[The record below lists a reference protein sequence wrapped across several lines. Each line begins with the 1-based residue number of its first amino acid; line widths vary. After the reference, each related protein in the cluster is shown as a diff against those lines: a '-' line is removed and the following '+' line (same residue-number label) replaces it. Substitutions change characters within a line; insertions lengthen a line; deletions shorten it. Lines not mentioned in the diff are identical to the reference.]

1 MSTEWRIYNLK
12 RQSSD
17 GLVLEVEYAC
27 EMNISGSADYS
38 IGKLILTGSP
48 SDSNFIAYDN
58 LTEDTVLG
66 WVTSS
71 INTSTVESDLNTKIV
86 NILNGNHLLGT
97 NW

>member
-1 MSTEWRIYNLK
+1 MQTEWRIYNLK

-27 EMNISGSADYS
+27 EMNISGSADYT
-38 IGKLILTGSP
+38 IGKLTLSGSTADP
-48 SDSNFIAYDN
+48 NFISYDN
-58 LTEDTVLG
+58 LTEDIVLG

-71 INTSTVESDLNTKIV
+71 INTTIVESDLNDKIT
-86 NILNGNHLLGT
+86 NILNGNHLLGN

>member
-12 RQSSD
+12 RQASD
-17 GLVLEVEYAC
+17 GLVLEVEYGC
-27 EMNISGSADYS
+27 EMNISGSAQYTT
-38 IGKLILTGSP
+38 GKIELTGST
-48 SDSNFIAYDN
+48 SDSNFISYDN

-71 INTSTVESDLNTKIV
+71 IDTSSIETELEDKIT
-86 NILNGNHLLGT
+86 NLINGNYLLGT

>member
-1 MSTEWRIYNLK
+1 MQTEWRIYNLK
-12 RQSSD
+12 RQSND

-27 EMNISGSADYS
+27 EMNISGSADYT
-38 IGKLILTGSP
+38 IDKLTLSGSS
-48 SDSNFIAYDN
+48 SDPNFISYDN
-58 LTEDTVLG
+58 LTEDIVLG

-71 INTSTVESDLNTKIV
+71 INTATVESNLNDKIT

>member
-38 IGKLILTGSP
+38 IGKLILT
-48 SDSNFIAYDN
+48 
-58 LTEDTVLG
+58 
-66 WVTSS
+66 
-71 INTSTVESDLNTKIV
+71 
-86 NILNGNHLLGT
+86 
-97 NW
+97 

>member
-1 MSTEWRIYNLK
+1 MQTEWRIYNLK

-27 EMNISGSADYS
+27 EMNISGSTDYT
-38 IGKLILTGSP
+38 IGKLILTGSS
-48 SDSNFIAYDN
+48 SDSNFVSYDN
-58 LTEDTVLG
+58 LTENIVLG

-71 INTSTVESDLNTKIV
+71 IDTSIVESDLNNKIT
-86 NILNGNHLLGT
+86 NIINGNHLLGT

>member
-17 GLVLEVEYAC
+17 GLVLEVEYGC
-27 EMNISGSADYS
+27 EMNISGSVQYTV
-38 IGKLILTGSP
+38 GKIELTGST
-48 SDSNFIAYDN
+48 SDSNFISYDN
-58 LTEDTVLG
+58 LTEDIVLG

-71 INTSTVESDLNTKIV
+71 IDTSSIEADLENKIT
-86 NILNGNHLLGT
+86 NIINGTYLLGT

>member
-1 MSTEWRIYNLK
+1 MQTEWRIYNLK

-27 EMNISGSADYS
+27 EMSISGSTDYT
-38 IGKLILTGSP
+38 IGKLTLTGSS
-48 SDSNFIAYDN
+48 SDSNFVSYDN
-58 LTEDTVLG
+58 LTEDIVLG

-71 INTSTVESDLNTKIV
+71 IDTSIIESDLNNKIT
-86 NILNGNHLLGT
+86 NILNGSHLLGT

>member
-1 MSTEWRIYNLK
+1 MQTEWRIYNLK

-27 EMNISGSADYS
+27 EMSISGSTDYT
-38 IGKLILTGSP
+38 IGKLTLSGSP
-48 SDSNFIAYDN
+48 SDPNFISYDN
-58 LTEDTVLG
+58 LTEDIVLG

-71 INTSTVESDLNTKIV
+71 INTSAVESDLNDKIT